1 MDDLSI
7 RALKSGISG
16 LVALVALVFLPAGTV
31 DYWQGWA
38 FTAIFVA
45 STVLVT
51 VYLARHDPKLLERRL
66 NVGPQAENEPTQKRI
81 MILAMLG
88 FAALPVVSA
97 LDWRFQ
103 WAPVPPWVSL
113 AGDALISLGY
123 LGIFFVFRENTY
135 GASTIRVVEGQT
147 VISTGP
153 YGVVRHPMYASALVM
168 LVGVPLALGS
178 LWGLLAILVMV
189 PVLIWRLLDE
199 ERLLHERLLG
209 YAAYTRQVRYR
220 LVPFVW

>member
-1 MDDLSI
+1 MNDLSL

-16 LVALVALVFLPAGTV
+16 LIALVALVFLPAGTV

-38 FTAIFVA
+38 FTLVFVA
-45 STVLVT
+45 STVYIT

-66 NVGPQAENEPTQKRI
+66 RVGPQAENEPTQKLI
-81 MILAMLG
+81 IILAMLG

-113 AGDALISLGY
+113 AGDALIVLGY
-123 LGIFFVFRENTY
+123 VGIFFVFRENTY

-153 YGVVRHPMYASALVM
+153 YSVVRHPMYASALVM
-168 LVGVPLALGS
+168 LLGVPLSLGS
-178 LWGLLAILVMV
+178 RWGLLAILFMV

-199 ERLLHERLLG
+199 ERLLYEQLPG
-209 YAAYTRQVRYR
+209 YAAYTQQVRHR
-220 LVPFVW
+220 LVPFFW